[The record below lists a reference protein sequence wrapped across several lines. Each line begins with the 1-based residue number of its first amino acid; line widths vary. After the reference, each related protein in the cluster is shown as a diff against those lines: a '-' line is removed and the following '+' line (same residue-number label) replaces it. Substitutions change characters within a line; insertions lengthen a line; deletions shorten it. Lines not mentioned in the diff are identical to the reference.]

1 MGLFKFIMSRA
12 FLINIGLALVFV
24 ALILVGVNFALDAY
38 TRHGEDISVPDYSKI
53 HFTKL
58 DSAFEKSP
66 LKYRVIDSIY
76 EPKMPKGVV
85 MDQNPIPNSKV
96 KEGRTIYLTINATN
110 PPMLKMPDVVDL
122 SLRQAIAKLEDYGFK
137 LGEKHYIPDLAKDAV
152 LRQEYQGKVVKPG
165 SLLPKNSK
173 IDLIL
178 GDGLQDN
185 EVTVPYLINMSY
197 EEAID
202 AINIGSMSIGAIVT
216 DKTMKPTREDTL
228 RAKVYRQI
236 PEFNPDEMWTV
247 GDPVDIFLTLDT
259 TKIKMDNDARSKA
272 DELRK
277 ARMNP
282 SNDSLPPSDDSK

>member
-1 MGLFKFIMSRA
+1 MFKFIMSRA